1 MSEDDQNH
9 LMLSLNYLS
18 SRVIALQ
25 AEVKRLRT
33 MHTLNR
39 TMNEKTM
46 LRQCKNLEKA
56 RWEKE
61 SDERKERMRQ
71 ASLRIQSIQYH

>member
-1 MSEDDQNH
+1 
-9 LMLSLNYLS
+9 
-18 SRVIALQ
+18 
-25 AEVKRLRT
+25 